1 MKISRGFIIA
11 LLILFALLVLVE
23 VKIPKK
29 FSWEDKSFSSTDPDP
44 YGSQLVDSLL
54 MHSTHGRYKVKPG
67 ELQEAYADSLD
78 LNKTFVFVDSYSFAG
93 PGEGMEKEADMFLSI
108 LDRGQNIVFF
118 SSWSPSDSVLN
129 ELGLFW
135 DYYSIP
141 FNDIKPGYEETVH
154 WVRDSVYKGAAFIFK
169 TNTSEVNFIKHDDD
183 VIAPKTRNYRVIM
196 RDQNNKVIG
205 MSMDYGKGKL
215 VFVTY
220 ENVFY
225 NYTLL
230 QPGGAILLMRIL
242 SQAGNGPIVR
252 YDPTISDEY
261 IEEHERSQSPLRV
274 FLENRSLRWAVY
286 LALIAIVLSLIFT
299 ARRRQRVIPVVEE
312 PKNQTLAMVKHIGLM
327 HYRHHD
333 NASIV
338 RDYYKQMAHEL
349 LRKALIDVNDDNL
362 IDENITLLVSRTAMK
377 AEDIKDNIIKLQNI
391 QTDTDIVLSDQETKR
406 LIDFINNVLKEF

>member
-1 MKISRGFIIA
+1 
-11 LLILFALLVLVE
+11 
-23 VKIPKK
+23 
-29 FSWEDKSFSSTDPDP
+29 
-44 YGSQLVDSLL
+44 
-54 MHSTHGRYKVKPG
+54 
-67 ELQEAYADSLD
+67 
-78 LNKTFVFVDSYSFAG
+78 
-93 PGEGMEKEADMFLSI
+93 
-108 LDRGQNIVFF
+108 
-118 SSWSPSDSVLN
+118 
-129 ELGLFW
+129 
-135 DYYSIP
+135 
-141 FNDIKPGYEETVH
+141 
-154 WVRDSVYKGAAFIFK
+154 
-169 TNTSEVNFIKHDDD
+169 
-183 VIAPKTRNYRVIM
+183 
-196 RDQNNKVIG
+196 

>member
-1 MKISRGFIIA
+1 M
-11 LLILFALLVLVE
+11 LVE

-242 SQAGNGPIVR
+242 SQAGNRPIVR

-338 RDYYKQMAHEL
+338 RDYYKQMVARVENSHEG
-349 LRKALIDVNDDNL
+349 RGH
-362 IDENITLLVSRTAMK
+362 
-377 AEDIKDNIIKLQNI
+377 
-391 QTDTDIVLSDQETKR
+391 
-406 LIDFINNVLKEF
+406 